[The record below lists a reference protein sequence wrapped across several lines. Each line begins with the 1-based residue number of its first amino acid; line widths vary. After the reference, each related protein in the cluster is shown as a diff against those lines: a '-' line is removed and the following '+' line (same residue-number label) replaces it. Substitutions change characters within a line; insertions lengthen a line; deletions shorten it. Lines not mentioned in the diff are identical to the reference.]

1 MNPFEDTKLFDN
13 ISLSDIF
20 KKIHK
25 NNSKTDKQIEELI
38 TGLKP
43 FIKSAGEVVMIMPMI
58 KELMD
63 VNVKNNEQL
72 VKIAGIAQRTLNT
85 TSNTELF
92 DFNEV
97 EDLMK
102 QHELNAAEGTKLLQ
116 SGEQI
121 KIEAAND

>member
-1 MNPFEDTKLFDN
+1 MNPFENTKLFDN
-13 ISLSDIF
+13 VSLSDIF

-25 NNSKTDKQIEELI
+25 NNNKTDKQIDELI
-38 TGLKP
+38 NDLRP
-43 FIKSAGEVVMIMPMI
+43 HINSAGEIVMIMPMI

-63 VNVKNNEQL
+63 VNIKNNEQL

-85 TSNTELF
+85 TNNTELF
-92 DFNEV
+92 DLNEV
-97 EDLMK
+97 EDLVK

-121 KIEAAND
+121 KIEAAK